1 MSKTTE
7 RIPFRLLLMPCCG
20 GMICHVNHRWPMYC
34 SNCGTRV
41 YPEIK
46 GCASISDPEATLTYD
61 PTKLV

>member
-1 MSKTTE
+1 MSKITE

-41 YPEIK
+41 FPEIK

-61 PTKLV
+61 PIKLV